1 MKQTKESEG
10 MMKSQSITDYGQPL
24 KAVESET
31 PTPFGREVLVE
42 ITHCGVCHSDVHFHD
57 GYFDMGG
64 GQKLDVRGARQT
76 PFTLGHEIEGT
87 VCAVGPEVKNIK
99 IGDRT
104 VVYPWIG
111 CGNCSSCD
119 RDEEH
124 YCNGRALGVNLPGGF
139 SSHCL
144 VPDERYCL
152 DADGI
157 EPGLASTY
165 MCSGITA
172 YSALKHLKA
181 VAADDQILIVG
192 LGGVGMMALQF
203 ALQMFDRPPL
213 VADLDEN
220 KLQAA
225 MGAGAAVAYNP
236 RDEKAAKQVLAD
248 TNGGVP
254 AAVDFVGAEG
264 SLKFASGAL
273 RRGGEVKIVG
283 LFGGAFSMP
292 IPFFPFRAISIGGS
306 MTGSLA
312 DTKEMLEIVKA
323 GNINP
328 IPIEFR
334 GMSEAS
340 RTLDD
345 LREGRIIGRVVLTN
359 D

>member
-1 MKQTKESEG
+1 
-10 MMKSQSITDYGQPL
+10 MKSQSITDYGQPL
-24 KAVESET
+24 QPVESET
-31 PTPFGREVLVE
+31 PVPTGGEVLVE

-57 GYFDMGG
+57 GHFDMGG
-64 GQKLDVRGARQT
+64 GEKLDVRGARQT

-87 VCAVGPEVKNIK
+87 VIAVGPDVKNTQV
-99 IGDRT
+99 GART

-111 CGNCSSCD
+111 CGDCPSCD
-119 RDEEH
+119 RGEEH

-144 VPDERYCL
+144 VPDEKYCL
-152 DADGI
+152 DAGAI

-172 YSALKHLKA
+172 YSALKHLKP

-203 ALQMFDRPPL
+203 ALQMFEKPPL

-225 MGAGAAVAYNP
+225 MGAGAAAAYNP
-236 RDEKAAKQVLAD
+236 KDAAAVKQLLAD

-264 SLKFASGAL
+264 SLNFASGSL

-306 MTGSLA
+306 MTGSLE

-334 GMSEAS
+334 DMSAAS
-340 RTLDD
+340 DTLDD

>member
-1 MKQTKESEG
+1 
-10 MMKSQSITDYGQPL
+10 MKSHSITDYGQPL
-24 KAVESET
+24 QPVESET
-31 PTPFGREVLVE
+31 PVPSGREVLVE

-57 GYFDMGG
+57 GHFDMGG
-64 GQKLDVRGARQT
+64 GEKLDVRGARQT

-87 VCAVGPEVKNIK
+87 VIEVGPDVKNTRV
-99 IGDRT
+99 GART

-111 CGNCSSCD
+111 CGDCPSCD

-144 VPDERYCL
+144 VPDEKYCL
-152 DADGI
+152 DAGAI

-172 YSALKHLKA
+172 YSALKHLKPFA
-181 VAADDQILIVG
+181 TGDQILIVG

-203 ALQMFDRPPL
+203 ALQMFEKPPL

-225 MGAGAAVAYNP
+225 MGAGASAAYNP
-236 RDEKAAKQVLAD
+236 KDKTAVKQLLSD

-264 SLKFASGAL
+264 SLNFASGSL

-306 MTGSLA
+306 MTGSLD

-323 GNINP
+323 GKINP

-334 GMSEAS
+334 DMSAAS
-340 RTLDD
+340 DTLDD
-345 LREGRIIGRVVLTN
+345 LRGGRIIGRVVLTN
-359 D
+359 K